1 MDRQK
6 INLIK
11 DIVIILVSIIIAII
25 LAQTQILEKLLI
37 QTKEIRI
44 IGSFIAGVFF
54 TSIFTVA
61 PATVALVEITKVN
74 SVFLTA
80 IFGGLGALLGD
91 FIIFRFIKNN
101 LSEDLIY
108 LARKTRNER
117 FSSIFRLRL
126 FRHLMTLAGAIIIAS
141 PLPDELGLAM
151 MGLSKIKT
159 SLFAPISFLL
169 NSTGILI
176 IGLIAQHI
184 G

>member
-1 MDRQK
+1 MRNK
-6 INLIK
+6 TNLIK
-11 DIVIILVSIIIAII
+11 DLVIILISIAIAVV
-25 LAQTQILEKLLI
+25 LVQTKIIEKLI
-37 QTKEIRI
+37 TRTMEFKI
-44 IGSFIAGVFF
+44 IGNFIAGIFF

-61 PATVALVEITKVN
+61 PATVALAEIAKAN

-101 LSEDLIY
+101 LSKDLIY
-108 LARKTRNER
+108 LVRKTRNER

-126 FRHLMTLAGAIIIAS
+126 FRHLMTLAGAVVIAS

-159 SLFAPISFLL
+159 SLFVPISFLL

-176 IGLIAQHI
+176 IGLIAKRI